1 MEVIPGRI
9 LTQHMASQNTSHDI
23 SRVKQIFNKI
33 QFFKVSELNE
43 IKNLLNKR
51 H

>member
-1 MEVIPGRI
+1 MEVIPGQI

-43 IKNLLNKR
+43 IKNL
-51 H
+51 

>member
-9 LTQHMASQNTSHDI
+9 LIQHMASQNTSHDI
-23 SRVKQIFNKI
+23 SQVKQIFNKI

-43 IKNLLNKR
+43 IKNL
-51 H
+51 

>member
-1 MEVIPGRI
+1 MEVIPGWI
-9 LTQHMASQNTSHDI
+9 LTQHMASQNTSQDI

-43 IKNLLNKR
+43 IKNL
-51 H
+51 